1 MINSKILLL
10 KGNIMNIK
18 IDKKDDV
25 ILKILHYFIT
35 EEDYKPIIINGLEN
49 EIWLENMQ
57 SDLKLIR
64 INTNYI
70 HNEEQLK
77 TDMYKAQSIMKS
89 IKRNTF
95 SLKMNMLNLL
105 LDTGDSVK
113 VIDTKNIETIKVDE
127 ISDFKKN
134 KVVKEFFPKVSDAE
148 LTDQVDPIEF
158 FKLTEDMNQKTIKN
172 EKKLAKIFS
181 QKKPVVTYALIVL
194 NIMVY
199 LFMALYDLD
208 GTYFYALANNYEFVQ
223 NGQIYRLL
231 TSMFLHADII
241 HIGCNMYALYIL
253 GPQVE
258 RYYGK
263 TKFLLIYLLSGILGS
278 IFSCVFMSAD
288 TISMGAS
295 GAIFGLLGSIAYF
308 TYYYRA
314 TLQGLLRSQ
323 VLPVILLNLAIGF
336 MVPGIDISGHIGGL
350 IGGTLVSMAIGIGDK
365 GRKTDQ
371 INGIIVFILM
381 TFAMLYMVYIK

>member
-1 MINSKILLL
+1 
-10 KGNIMNIK
+10 MNIK

-77 TDMYKAQSIMKS
+77 TDMYKAQSIMRS
-89 IKRNTF
+89 IKRSTF
-95 SLKMNMLNLL
+95 SFRMNMLNLL
-105 LDTGDSVK
+105 LDTGESVK
-113 VIDTKNIETIKVDE
+113 VMDTKNIETIKVDE
-127 ISDFKKN
+127 IGDFKKN

-181 QKKPVVTYALIVL
+181 QKKPVITYALIVL

-199 LFMALYDLD
+199 LFMVLYDVD

-231 TSMFLHADII
+231 TSMFLHSDII
-241 HIGCNMYALYIL
+241 HIACNMYALYIL

-263 TKFLLIYLLSGILGS
+263 TKFLLIYLLSGLLGS
-278 IFSCVFMSAD
+278 IFSCAFMSAD
-288 TISMGAS
+288 TISIGAS

-323 VLPVILLNLAIGF
+323 VVPVILLNLAIGF

-350 IGGTLVSMAIGIGDK
+350 IGGILVSMGIGIGDK
-365 GRKTDQ
+365 GRKADQ

-381 TFAMLYMVYIK
+381 TLAMLYMVFVK

>member
-1 MINSKILLL
+1 
-10 KGNIMNIK
+10 MNIK

-77 TDMYKAQSIMKS
+77 TDMYKAQSIMRS
-89 IKRNTF
+89 IKRNTL
-95 SLKMNMLNLL
+95 SLRMNMLNLL

-113 VIDTKNIETIKVDE
+113 VMDSKNIETIKVGE
-127 ISDFKKN
+127 LNDFKKN
-134 KVVKEFFPKVSDAE
+134 EFVKEFFPKVSDAE
-148 LTDQVDPIEF
+148 LTDQVDPVEF
-158 FKLTEDMNQKTIKN
+158 FKLTEDMNQKTLKN

-181 QKKPVVTYALIVL
+181 PKKPVITYALIVL

-199 LFMALYDLD
+199 LFMVLYDID
-208 GTYFYALANNYEFVQ
+208 GNYFYALANNYEFVQ
-223 NGQIYRLL
+223 SGQIYRLI
-231 TSMFLHADII
+231 TSMFLHSDII
-241 HIGCNMYALYIL
+241 HIACNMYALYIL
-253 GPQVE
+253 GPIVE

-263 TKFLLIYLLSGILGS
+263 TKFLFIYMLSGILGS
-278 IFSCVFMSAD
+278 VFSAAFMSAD

-323 VLPVILLNLAIGF
+323 ILPVIILNLALGF
-336 MVPGIDISGHIGGL
+336 MIPGIDISGHIGGL
-350 IGGTLVSMAIGIGDK
+350 LGGILISMAIGIGDK
-365 GRKTDQ
+365 GRKSDQ
-371 INGIIVFILM
+371 INGIIVYTLM
-381 TFAMLYMVYIK
+381 TAAMLYMVFVK